1 MKSPAIYKCAP
12 QFNSN
17 WQTTLQKSG
26 FQFELHNYKVKVM
39 SGRAVIDFIKVEN
52 DYLMVVFSAPMV
64 FWGKHL
70 QLAKAI
76 ENVFLNEGLIFKE

>member
-1 MKSPAIYKCAP
+1 
-12 QFNSN
+12 
-17 WQTTLQKSG
+17 
-26 FQFELHNYKVKVM
+26 M